1 MLSKKNK
8 TKNSHKSIYYSLV
21 TLAKL
26 NGKGCEMRFSDEDIY
41 ACLEEFKKEQAQE
54 EVEVCLFVDISGN
67 VL

>member
-1 MLSKKNK
+1 
-8 TKNSHKSIYYSLV
+8 
-21 TLAKL
+21 
-26 NGKGCEMRFSDEDIY
+26 MRFSDEDIY